1 MNSDLAF
8 EVTFDFALSKPV
20 VVEPSAGQ
28 ISSDAGLLPFR
39 QLDEQIGLTRQF
51 AEALTDPRHP
61 SYVDHT
67 FLEMTRMRVYGIL
80 ADYPDQNDHDVLRS
94 DPIFKLI
101 CDRSIDEKDLASQP
115 TLSRFENSI
124 EVGCFFRLR
133 EMLIDQFIASF
144 DKPPTRLT
152 LDMDPFDDPTH
163 GQRGK

>member
-80 ADYPDQNDHDVLRS
+80 ADYPDQKRPRCAAERS
-94 DPIFKLI
+94 DFQA
-101 CDRSIDEKDLASQP
+101 DL
-115 TLSRFENSI
+115 
-124 EVGCFFRLR
+124 
-133 EMLIDQFIASF
+133 
-144 DKPPTRLT
+144 
-152 LDMDPFDDPTH
+152 
-163 GQRGK
+163 